1 MADFV
6 NQNEGKDSRSNA
18 AGYNRQDFI
27 DDQILEP
34 YHLNNIESGI
44 INNETAINNNRTAI
58 SANELEIANIKTAME
73 TKQDKLVDGENIK
86 TINGSSFLGSGDI
99 NIETDII
106 ENGKSYIHFSFDDV
120 TSVISALAAGNLN
133 SIYDNSFLAMLK
145 NMHDTYGF
153 VFSLYI
159 QSAPSSISTKHQA
172 ELQEASSW
180 LKWGLHALNGGN
192 YQSSTYDQG
201 KADWNKMVDAILK
214 LTGTHN
220 AIDRI
225 PRLHQFY
232 GSENALRGMRD
243 AKLGAKGFLSTDD
256 TRNAYY
262 LSKEKLNYLY
272 EGENDHLTDFKNSL
286 VFYRTDLRLDWFS
299 GAGFSYNAAAGM
311 SNHTPA
317 NNSDIAGELERRF
330 NDALYINTWNCYVI
344 FTHEWQP
351 QSAIKNALVAI
362 GEFAKNHNIPFD
374 FPQNN
379 HAYMCQG
386 DINVGSGEIAVDSAL
401 SSTSVNPVQNK
412 VINSKLETLSSKDAT
427 LTSQV
432 NSLTSKNTNLTSRV
446 ETLSSE
452 LESLS
457 NMDIILV
464 SYINALEQRIAA
476 LESAGDVMIY
486 TVKNVLTNV
495 TTSNISGTVIE
506 GESYSATLTA
516 NNDTGFIDSV
526 TVTMGGTDITSSVF
540 SNDVIF
546 IKNVTGNIVITASA
560 IATVKPDVPEEPDTP
575 DIPDTPV
582 DPVGTYKINGRDLN
596 IVASAAQMKYT
607 INKTLIGGGHTEVFN
622 ESIVGRAVSY
632 TTILKVNGGDSITL
646 NQVINGTTLTYAL
659 RVFKDTNCTTAS
671 SESNFIANAWISTNV
686 TLPSAARYV
695 LIAFKKGDG
704 SASFTEEE
712 ARLLSNA
719 LTIDFGTVVEP
730 EPEEPTPKP
739 EVPEEPEVLS
749 NYTFKNGKSLPVV
762 EKFADIEWLK
772 GISVPAASANTATQQ
787 KYPHS
792 ATVGRAA
799 ANQVLKVNGGET
811 VTLTQVVS
819 GLAYAITAWSDGNNT
834 TASTQSN
841 MQSGAWLTTNMTLPS
856 NARYVLFSFKNGD
869 GSTEFTQE
877 QIQLLSSALTI
888 K

>member
-6 NQNEGKDSRSNA
+6 NQDEGKDSRSTNA
-18 AGYNRQDFI
+18 AGYDRQDFI
-27 DDQILEP
+27 VDQILTADNMN
-34 YHLNNIESGI
+34 HIESGI
-44 INNETAINNNRTAI
+44 INNETAINNNRAAI

-86 TINGSSFLGSGDI
+86 TINGNSFLGSGDI

-299 GAGFSYNAAAGM
+299 GAGFTYNAAAGM

-317 NNSDIAGELERRF
+317 DNSDIAGELERRF

-452 LESLS
+452 LESLL
-457 NMDIILV
+457 NMDTILA
-464 SYINALEQRIAA
+464 SYINALERRIAV

-506 GESYSATLTA
+506 GDSYSATLTA

-546 IKNVTGNIVITASA
+546 IENVTGNIVITASA

-575 DIPDTPV
+575 DVPDTPV
-582 DPVGTYKINGRDLN
+582 DPIGTYKINGRDLD
-596 IVASAAQMKYT
+596 IVTSAAQMEYT
-607 INKTLIGGGHTEVFN
+607 INKTLVGGGATNVFN

-659 RVFKDTNCTTAS
+659 RVFKDTNCTGAS
-671 SESNFIANAWISTNV
+671 SESNFIADAWISTSV

-712 ARLLSNA
+712 AKLLSNA
-719 LTIDFGTVVEP
+719 LTIDFGAVVEP
-730 EPEEPTPKP
+730 EPEEPTP
-739 EVPEEPEVLS
+739 EPEEPEVLS

-762 EKFADIEWLK
+762 ENFADIEWLK
-772 GISVPAASANTATQQ
+772 GISVQSANTNTDTNQN
-787 KYPHS
+787 YPHS
-792 ATVGRAA
+792 TTVGRAA

-819 GLAYAITAWSDGNNT
+819 GLAYAMTVWSDGNNT

-841 MQSGAWLTTNMTLPS
+841 MISGAWLTTNMTLPS
-856 NARYVLFSFKNGD
+856 SARYILFSFKNGD